1 MSQASKRRW
10 DEGRRLSPRKSGEP
24 ARNIPSA
31 ASEDGGL
38 PARFRARV
46 SRQGV
51 VLFDLDDTLVVAT
64 EVTRTNPVVQS
75 HAGYATV
82 VMVGAAHLFVAVRP
96 FTLAALASLV
106 NAGVRVGFWSAG
118 SPAYVS
124 ALAERLIDA
133 IRHMQ
138 VLKQAKR
145 PTPERAP
152 PPLFTPIT
160 VISLD
165 QENMRWMRDVRMEAA
180 EGGAA
185 AAAPSARY
193 RVLGPARVDP
203 GLGTII
209 KMPGEMS
216 RVHPALR
223 SAEPYMFLVDNLRH
237 DPEYTLQVK
246 EFVPGSRPRGPGYGG
261 TSTEEDRVL
270 LDLAREI
277 LTEMQ
282 GRAA

>member
-1 MSQASKRRW
+1 MRRMSRSGSSSPAS
-10 DEGRRLSPRKSGEP
+10 
-24 ARNIPSA
+24 AFPS
-31 ASEDGGL
+31 
-38 PARFRARV
+38 RFRPRI
-46 SRQGV
+46 SRGGV
-51 VLFDLDDTLVVAT
+51 ILFDLDDTLIVAT
-64 EVTRTNPVVQS
+64 EVTRANPVVQS

-82 VMVGAAHLFVAVRP
+82 VMAGSSHLFVAVRP

-118 SPAYVS
+118 SPLYVS
-124 ALAERLIDA
+124 ALAERLVDA

-138 VLKQAKR
+138 VLKQAR
-145 PTPERAP
+145 RSTPDSSRAP
-152 PPLFTPIT
+152 PPLFTPLT

-165 QENMRWMRDVRMEAA
+165 QENMRWVRDVRMEA
-180 EGGAA
+180 GKDGAGA
-185 AAAPSARY
+185 GAGAGASSSSRY
-193 RVLGPARVDP
+193 RVLGPARVDA

-216 RVHPALR
+216 KLHPALR
-223 SAEPYMFLVDNLRH
+223 AAEPSLFLVDNLRH

-261 TSTEEDRVL
+261 TSAAEDRVL

-277 LTEMQ
+277 LTVINE
-282 GRAA
+282 G